1 MTLDELNAHL
11 VLIQEL
17 TAAKDLLRTLEA
29 AALSASKLDAI
40 PRATGAGDRTAALA
54 VKIVQQRQVVQKYQ
68 YIAEASAVTVKAWIG
83 GIEDNRLNVIFY
95 LRFICGY
102 EWLEVADMTGSTEN
116 AVKSL
121 AYRYFRS
128 QAL

>member
-68 YIAEASAVTVKAWIG
+68 SMAEASATTVKAWID
-83 GIEDNRLNVIFY
+83 GIDDNRLNVVFY
-95 LRFICGY
+95 LRFICGF
-102 EWLEVADMTGSTEN
+102 EWKEVADVIGVTEV

-121 AYRYFRS
+121 AYRYFRTK
-128 QAL
+128 AL